1 MSRPYFREVP
11 NFNYVN
17 LDSNVSSEFIQMK
30 NLFKRAKI
38 RDDILDN
45 VRFFN
50 KYSIVGDERPDQVAL
65 KFYNDEKFDWL
76 VLLSNNIINI
86 RDEWP
91 LDNDSF
97 MNYLVAKYEN
107 EAGYSAVHH
116 YETLEYKD
124 NNGIIV
130 LPKGLKVSEGYQFK
144 YYDSFL
150 EQIVTVNNISQ
161 PVTNYEYELEE
172 QEKKRD
178 IFILKPEYLGVVL
191 NDLKKLMKYKEGTEQ
206 FVSSTLKQANN
217 IKLYD

>member
-1 MSRPYFREVP
+1 MSRPYLREVP

-50 KYSIVGDERPDQVAL
+50 KYSIIGDERPDQVAL

-172 QEKKRD
+172 QEKKR
-178 IFILKPEYLGVVL
+178 E
-191 NDLKKLMKYKEGTEQ
+191 N
-206 FVSSTLKQANN
+206 
-217 IKLYD
+217 